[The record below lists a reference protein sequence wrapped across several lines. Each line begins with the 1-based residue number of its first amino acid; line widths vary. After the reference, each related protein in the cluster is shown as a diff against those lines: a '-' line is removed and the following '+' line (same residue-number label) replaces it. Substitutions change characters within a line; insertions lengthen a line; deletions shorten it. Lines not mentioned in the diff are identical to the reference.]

1 MARRKKKSSIVGAVA
16 GSVTEAVSTA
26 IGAIAHPADT
36 VQQAVA
42 IAKRKV
48 AARRPA
54 HKAAKAKKA
63 IRKVA
68 AKAKRKIAVQKKAV
82 RKAVKKAA
90 KRARRR

>member
-1 MARRKKKSSIVGAVA
+1 MARRKKTSIVGAVA

-26 IGAIAHPADT
+26 IDAITHPADT

-42 IAKRKV
+42 VARRKV

-54 HKAAKAKKA
+54 RKAAAAKKA
-63 IRKVA
+63 IRTAA
-68 AKAKRKIAVQKKAV
+68 AKAKRRIAVKKKAI
-82 RKAVKKAA
+82 RKTVKKAA

>member
-1 MARRKKKSSIVGAVA
+1 MAIRKKKTSIVGAVA
-16 GSVTEAVSTA
+16 DSVTEAVSTA

-42 IAKRKV
+42 VARRKV

-54 HKAAKAKKA
+54 SKAAKAK
-63 IRKVA
+63 
-68 AKAKRKIAVQKKAV
+68 QAV

-90 KRARRR
+90 KKVRR

>member
-1 MARRKKKSSIVGAVA
+1 MARRKKTTIVGAVA

-36 VQQAVA
+36 VQHAVA
-42 IAKRKV
+42 VARRKV

-54 HKAAKAKKA
+54 RKAAKAKEA
-63 IRKVA
+63 IRKA
-68 AKAKRKIAVQKKAV
+68 AANARRRIAVKKKAV